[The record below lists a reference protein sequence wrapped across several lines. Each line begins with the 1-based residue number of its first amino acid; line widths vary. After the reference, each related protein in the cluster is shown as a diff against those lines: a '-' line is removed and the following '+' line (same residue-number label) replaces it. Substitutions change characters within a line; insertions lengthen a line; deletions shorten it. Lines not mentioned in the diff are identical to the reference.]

1 MAASLPTQTNH
12 LLAALPSVDAAR
24 ILALL
29 ELVELESARV
39 LYEAG
44 DRIQHVYFPLDC
56 ILSLVYVMTDGALA
70 EVSAA
75 GNEGLLDI
83 AAFLGGGVM
92 PTRCI
97 VQSPGYAY
105 RGWAH
110 DIQHEFRSSEAIQS
124 LLLRYTQC
132 RINQIAQT
140 AVCNRHHTVEQ
151 QLCRWLLMTLDRLP
165 SNEISITQELIA
177 NALGVRREGVNEAAH
192 HLQSLDVTLSS
203 RGHIKVRNRA
213 KLESLCC
220 ECYATVKRESDR
232 LMRWPSDSSAICS
245 HDPYANSM
253 F

>member
-1 MAASLPTQTNH
+1 MAASLTARSNH
-12 LLAALPSVDAAR
+12 LLAALSSIDAAR
-24 ILALL
+24 ILPLL
-29 ELVELESARV
+29 ELAELETAQV

-70 EVSAA
+70 EVSAV
-75 GNEGLLDI
+75 GNEGLLDV
-83 AAFLGGGVM
+83 AAFLGGGRM
-92 PTRCI
+92 TTRCV
-97 VQSPGYAY
+97 VQSPGYVY

-110 DIQHEFRSSEAIQS
+110 DIRHEFRSSEAVQS

-132 RINQIAQT
+132 RINLIAQT

-151 QLCRWLLMTLDRLP
+151 QLCRWLLMMLDRLP
-165 SNEISITQELIA
+165 SNEITITQELIA

-192 HLQSLDVTLSS
+192 RLQNLDVTISS

-213 KLESLCC
+213 KLEALCC

-232 LMRWPSDSSAICS
+232 LMRWPSDASAI
-245 HDPYANSM
+245 
-253 F
+253 